1 MALGLRDLIEALRF
15 DVTRQINRFT
25 SNFELDRHGSKI
37 YVAPSETVY
46 CGTTIEG
53 IRIKAA
59 LRQNFACYANE
70 AMKGDGMSKSGFE
83 NNFAVNRRDVLRLSA
98 TAAMGAVLGKPAHA
112 LDSTKTAAHQ
122 EPGNCSTPRT
132 AVAKTQYGKVRGFLD
147 GGVFTFKGIPYGQN
161 TAGENRWLPA
171 KPPVPWKDEYPALI
185 YGANCLQRLHDYT
198 AIEQSFIQD
207 WDDGYMSEDMLKL
220 NVWTPSLSGS
230 RPVLVYF
237 HGGGFVFGSAYE
249 LPSQEGAQLARHHD
263 VVSVTVN
270 HRLNILGFFDLA
282 EVGGSAYEDSVNV
295 SMTDLVASLRWVR
308 ENIANFGGDPDKV
321 MIYGQSGGGSKVTC
335 LMGMP
340 PAKGLFHRASVQ
352 SGGGGNFPSGDQSKE
367 YARQVM
373 KELGLQPNDLASLQ
387 KMEWSKLNAAANA
400 AAAKINPPFR
410 GFFFGPPAPGAPPRV
425 GSSPTV
431 DGRIITMR
439 SFFDAA
445 PELTK
450 DVPMLIGSVSE
461 EGNRMSSNPTE
472 EEWQATLT
480 REFGATKAGGI
491 IAAMKKAH
499 PEKAIR
505 TLSYGV
511 AGLGG
516 RNHVVDMAAMKYKLR
531 AAPVYQ
537 YFFTWQSPIL
547 DGIAGAWHTSE
558 LAFCFDNTKRCEQGT
573 GNTPEAQALAKKM
586 ATAWANFARTG
597 NPSQPGLEWTP
608 ADPDRGATMV
618 WDNECRMVDD
628 PEGEARKLLLT

>member
-1 MALGLRDLIEALRF
+1 MPESRREKKFVI
-15 DVTRQINRFT
+15 
-25 SNFELDRHGSKI
+25 
-37 YVAPSETVY
+37 
-46 CGTTIEG
+46 
-53 IRIKAA
+53 
-59 LRQNFACYANE
+59 
-70 AMKGDGMSKSGFE
+70 
-83 NNFAVNRRDVLRLSA
+83 NRRDVLRLST
-98 TAAMGAVLGKPAHA
+98 TAALGAALGKPAHA

-132 AVAKTQYGKVRGFLD
+132 AVAKTQYGKVRGFAD

-161 TAGENRWLPA
+161 TAVENRWLPA
-171 KPPVPWKDEYPALI
+171 KPLVPWKDEYPALI
-185 YGANCLQRLHDYT
+185 YGANCPQRLHDYT

-207 WDDGYMSEDMLKL
+207 WDDGYMSEDMLKV

-230 RPVLVYF
+230 RPVMVYF
-237 HGGGFVFGSAYE
+237 HGGGFFFGSAYE

-270 HRLNILGFFDLA
+270 HRLNILGFFDLTD
-282 EVGGSAYEDSVNV
+282 VGGSAYENSVNV

-308 ENIANFGGDPDKV
+308 DNIANFGGDPDRV

-340 PAKGLFHRASVQ
+340 PAAGLFHRASVQ
-352 SGGGGNFPSGDQSKE
+352 SGGGGNFPSAEQSKE
-367 YARQVM
+367 YSRQVI
-373 KELGLQPNDLASLQ
+373 KELGIPSNDLASLQ
-387 KMEWSKLNAAANA
+387 KMDWPQLIAAATA
-400 AAAKINPPFR
+400 AENKINPPR
-410 GFFFGPPAPGAPPRV
+410 TGFFFGPPTPGAPPRV
-425 GSSPTV
+425 GSTPTI
-431 DGRIITMR
+431 DGRTIPMR
-439 SFFDAA
+439 SFYDAA

-450 DVPMLIGSVSE
+450 NVPMLIGSVSE
-461 EGNRMSSNPTE
+461 EGNRMASNPSE
-472 EEWQATLT
+472 EEWLATLS
-480 REFGATKAGGI
+480 REFGKDKATQL

-516 RNHVVDMAAMKYKLR
+516 RNHVVSMSKMKYALR

-547 DGIAGAWHTSE
+547 DGVAGAWHTSE

-573 GNTPEAQALAKKM
+573 GNTPEAQVLAKKM

-597 NPSQPGLEWTP
+597 NPSQPGLTWTS
-608 ADPDRGATMV
+608 ADAERGQTMV
-618 WDNECRMVDD
+618 WDSECRMVDD
-628 PEGEARKLLLT
+628 PEGETRKILLT